1 MTNTDTSALI
11 ETLKANNEELLK
23 LDIIHADEAP
33 YRVLDR
39 ERAKDLSGKHA
50 EKPIILYHHGSRKD
64 IEAWDFLTGFS
75 GYLHCDQYPGYLRLS
90 QQDVTLVGC
99 MAHARRKS
107 RDSLPKDK
115 ARESDAT
122 SVAKQGIHYC
132 DQMFSLEHSWKDLS
146 AEERYKKR
154 QSELKPLLKKFS
166 DWCYKKSVSVLPS
179 GKLGAAFQYCLNHM
193 DKFMNILKDGRLELS
208 NNRAE
213 RAVKEIVMGRKNW
226 LFSQSST
233 GAKAMA
239 SL

>member
-75 GYLHCDQYPGYLRLS
+75 GYLHCDQYPGYLRLN
-90 QQDVTLVGC
+90 QQDVTLV
-99 MAHARRKS
+99 ARRKFFE
-107 RDSLPKDK
+107 SLPKDK

-122 SVAKQGIHYC
+122 SVA
-132 DQMFSLEHSWKDLS
+132 
-146 AEERYKKR
+146 R
-154 QSELKPLLKKFS
+154 QDPLL
-166 DWCYKKSVSVLPS
+166 
-179 GKLGAAFQYCLNHM
+179 
-193 DKFMNILKDGRLELS
+193 
-208 NNRAE
+208 
-213 RAVKEIVMGRKNW
+213 
-226 LFSQSST
+226 
-233 GAKAMA
+233 
-239 SL
+239 